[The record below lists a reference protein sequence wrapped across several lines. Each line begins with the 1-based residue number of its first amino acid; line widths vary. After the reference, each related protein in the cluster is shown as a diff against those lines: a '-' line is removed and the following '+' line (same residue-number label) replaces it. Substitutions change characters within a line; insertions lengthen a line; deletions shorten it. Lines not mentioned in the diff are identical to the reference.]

1 MSKTFILGFNYDE
14 AKEYMRK
21 NLKDLMNPEDS
32 MNPGNYY
39 IILNRIEQLQ
49 GTINP
54 DVRILPNAYRR
65 EDYNEFIDYIRTR
78 QR

>member
-1 MSKTFILGFNYDE
+1 MNKTFILGFNHDE
-14 AKEYMRK
+14 CRSFIRK
-21 NLKDLMNPEDS
+21 NPKDSMNPED
-32 MNPGNYY
+32 Y

-49 GTINP
+49 GTVNP
-54 DVRILPNAYRR
+54 DVKILPNAYRR